1 VKKFDFFFDLSS
13 PYSYLAA
20 TQLDALTERT
30 QSMAHWRPVV
40 LGAVFK
46 AAENVMPGAN
56 PTKARYM
63 LRDLKR
69 WARRYAVP
77 FKFASRFP
85 MNAIKAE
92 RLICAAELAQGYA
105 AAAKLG
111 RSLFDSLWVE
121 DQDLNDVATLRACC
135 QRVGLP
141 ADELL
146 AATETQPVKDKLR
159 ANTDEAIARG
169 MFGAPSF
176 FVGDDH
182 FWGNDRLEFV
192 EAALKEAKSG

>member
-1 VKKFDFFFDLSS
+1 MKTFDFFFDLSS

-20 TQLDALTERT
+20 TQLEGLTART
-30 QSMAHWRPVV
+30 QAAVHWRPVV

-46 AAENVMPGAN
+46 AADNVMPGAN
-56 PTKARYM
+56 PYKARYM

-69 WARRYAVP
+69 WAEQYGVP

-92 RLICAAELAQGYA
+92 RLICAAELAHGKD

-111 RSLFDSLWVE
+111 RALFDALWVD
-121 DQDLNDVATLRACC
+121 DQDLNDVAALRAACD
-135 QRVGLP
+135 RAKLP

-146 AATETQPVKDKLR
+146 AATETQSVKDALR
-159 ANTDEAIARG
+159 ANTDDAIKRG
-169 MFGAPSF
+169 MFGAPAF
-176 FVGDDH
+176 FVGAEH
-182 FWGNDRLEFV
+182 FWGNDRLDFV
-192 EAALKEAKSG
+192 EAALKANPE